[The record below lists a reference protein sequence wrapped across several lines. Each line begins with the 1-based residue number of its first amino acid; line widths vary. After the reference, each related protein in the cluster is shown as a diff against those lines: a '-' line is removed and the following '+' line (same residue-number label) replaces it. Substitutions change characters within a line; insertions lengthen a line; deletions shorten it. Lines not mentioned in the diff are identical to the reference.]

1 MNIVANILCIVFV
14 CFSLFSD
21 IQIEPSVTYEVS
33 YNWFFRLYHILG
45 VSMILLLSLCGYTNL
60 TSTCYT
66 HMLSDHNGAKH
77 VIRCL
82 FAPVILSAALSK
94 DEA

>member
-1 MNIVANILCIVFV
+1 ML
-14 CFSLFSD
+14 FSSD
-21 IQIEPSVTYEVS
+21 IQIEPSVTYKVS
-33 YNWFFRLYHILG
+33 YNWFFMLYHILG
-45 VSMILLLSLCGYTNL
+45 ISMILLLSMCGYTNL